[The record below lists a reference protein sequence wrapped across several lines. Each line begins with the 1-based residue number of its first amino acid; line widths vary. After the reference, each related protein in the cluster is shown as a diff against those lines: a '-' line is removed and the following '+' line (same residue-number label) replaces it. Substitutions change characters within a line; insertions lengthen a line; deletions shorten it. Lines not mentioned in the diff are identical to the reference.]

1 MGRLILN
8 IRMATLAICVALT
21 GIGYA
26 QTYTFTNA
34 TGTGANGPT
43 QLMTDAEYAGT
54 SLDGNVTVTGG
65 IQYWTVP
72 TSGSYHITAYGAQ
85 GGGAFGGLGAQIEGD
100 FLLTAGQVIR
110 VLVGQQGET
119 QAGQPESVG
128 GGGGSF
134 VVLDPALLPS
144 DILVIAGGGGGSAS
158 NAFAASADGSITN
171 DGNNGVVAAGVGNP
185 NGAGGT
191 TGNGGSKSVT
201 GCSLDRGSGGGGFLT
216 DGESICQS
224 VGVGNGGSSFLNGG
238 AGGTGTGPGAIGGFG
253 GGGATWQTGF
263 RGSGGGGGYSGG
275 GAGQINSVS
284 PNHAGG
290 GGGSFNAGTTPLAT
304 VGVQSGNGLV
314 VITLNCVPG
323 VGTLLA
329 DTSSLPD
336 LTADCIL
343 ETWTPP
349 TATNDCNATYNGTP
363 DVSLPINAVG
373 TTVVTW
379 TYDDGTNITT
389 QTQNVIITGIDT
401 APPVPD
407 NPNLI
412 TFSNQCSFTPGI
424 PTATDFCQG
433 VINGVPDV
441 TFPITTQGT
450 TTITWTYDDGFGNT
464 ATQTQDIIINDIS
477 APAPDV
483 ATLADYEGCN
493 EATPATPTA
502 TDNCLGSMDGV
513 PDVTFPITTAGT
525 TVVTWTYDDG
535 NGNVTTQTQNVI
547 VSLIDLTVS
556 SMGTQLIA
564 NQTGA
569 SYVWIDCGTGQ
580 PIAGATGQGY
590 QPTVTGQYAAIVT
603 TSNCSDTTE
612 CVLVDFTGIDELNS
626 DYINIYPNPTNTGVF
641 TVDFDGV
648 VDHITVVDALGR
660 EVAVSVD
667 LTTGAVNGSN
677 LEAGRYT
684 VRVFASDTV
693 HSKGLVIIE

>member
-1 MGRLILN
+1 MSRLLLN
-8 IRMATLAICVALT
+8 VRMASLVVCIAIT
-21 GIGYA
+21 GIGYS

-34 TGTGANGPT
+34 TATGQNGPT
-43 QLMTDAEYAGT
+43 QLQVDAEYTGT
-54 SLDGNVTVTGG
+54 TLDGAVTVTAG
-65 IQYWTVP
+65 IQTWTVP
-72 TSGSYHITAYGAQ
+72 TTGSYTIEAFGAQ
-85 GGGAFGGLGAQIEGD
+85 GYGPFGGRGAHISGE
-100 FLLTAGQVIR
+100 FNLTAGTVLKI
-110 VLVGQQGET
+110 LVGQT
-119 QAGQPESVG
+119 APPPVG
-128 GGGGSF
+128 SQNQYAGGGGSF
-134 VVLDPALLPS
+134 VTTTTNTPYV
-144 DILVIAGGGGGSAS
+144 VAGGGGGNHGGAYVTT
-158 NAFAASADGSITN
+158 ADASITN
-171 DGNNGVVAAGVGNP
+171 NGFAGAASNS
-185 NGAGGT
+185 GAGGT
-191 TGNGGSKSVT
+191 AGAGGLGASSADAGGGLLGNGGGT
-201 GCSLDRGSGGGGFLT
+201 GGGFAF
-216 DGESICQS
+216 
-224 VGVGNGGSSFLNGG
+224 VNGGVGG
-238 AGGTGTGPGAIGGFG
+238 AGTTSGHGEGGFG
-253 GGGATWQTGF
+253 CGGGTSSWDNF
-263 RGSGGGGGYSGG
+263 RAGGGGGYSGG
-275 GAGQINSVS
+275 GGGGENGQINA
-284 PNHAGG
+284 PAGG
-290 GGGSFNAGTTPLAT
+290 GGGSFNGGTNPVDLA
-304 VGVQSGNGLV
+304 GVQLGDGLV
-314 VITLNCVPG
+314 IISLNCNPG

-343 ETWTPP
+343 ETWTAP